1 MKKMDVSIKTPEPTT
16 FDLPEPSKKD
26 VSGLVDDIGVKMI
39 KNTEKKIDKNFPDGF
54 QILCA
59 NHNLKK
65 ELERKRACWKDGFE
79 LKGV

>member
-39 KNTEKKIDKNFPDGF
+39 KNTEKKIDR
-54 QILCA
+54 LR
-59 NHNLKK
+59 KK
-65 ELERKRACWKDGFE
+65 GL
-79 LKGV
+79 